1 MSETYGGY
9 TITGMFKGVVKKPWS
24 NDETKFNY
32 LVGVVTHTYE
42 GQFGDIEENLEAIE
56 LPYRE
61 EESWMATFNNT
72 CKPGDI
78 ITFGIRAAV
87 VVPRQNPSNAFVK
100 ISVDK
105 KQDVKVLVKAADLE
119 KRKAS

>member
-1 MSETYGGY
+1 MNERFGGF
-9 TITGMFKGVVKKPWS
+9 TITGKFKGVVKKPWA
-24 NDETKFNY
+24 NDDTRFNY
-32 LVGVVTHTYE
+32 LVGIVTHTYE
-42 GQFGDIEENLEAIE
+42 GQFGDPEENLEAIE

-72 CKPGDI
+72 CQPGDI
-78 ITFGIRAAV
+78 ITFGIRPAV
-87 VVPRQNPSNAFVK
+87 IVPKNNPSNAFVK

-105 KQDVKVLVKAADLE
+105 HQDVKVLVKATDLE